1 MRTRRRPA
9 SPKRRLLDETALF
22 LHRVEESLP
31 EPKRRMLR
39 SLEQPD
45 PALRG
50 RSVLVVD
57 DDYRNVFAI
66 TAVLEQHEMDV
77 DYADNGRSA
86 LDKLGKAPERYD
98 VVLMDIMMPEMDGYE
113 AMRRIR
119 ERPELRDLPVIALTA
134 KAMKGDRD
142 KCIDAGASDYVT
154 KPVDADQLVSLLRVW
169 LYR

>member
-1 MRTRRRPA
+1 MKDVK
-9 SPKRRLLDETALF
+9 SPERLLDETALF
-22 LHRVEESLP
+22 LHRVEEALP

-66 TAVLEQHEMDV
+66 TAVLEQHEMEV

-86 LDKLGKAPERYD
+86 LDKLGKGPDRYD

-134 KAMKGDRD
+134 NAV
-142 KCIDAGASDYVT
+142 AGNEARCFGAGMDDFIA
-154 KPVDADQLVSLLRVW
+154 KPFEIERLIEILKRYLTVQRGH
-169 LYR
+169 